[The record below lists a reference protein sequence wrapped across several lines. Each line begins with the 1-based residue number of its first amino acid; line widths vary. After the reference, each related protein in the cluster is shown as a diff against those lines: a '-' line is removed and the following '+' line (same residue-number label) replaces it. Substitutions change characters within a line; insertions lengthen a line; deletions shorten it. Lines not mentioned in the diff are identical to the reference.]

1 MIKET
6 SEGRATTHLPGVM
19 IAGGTALISGVSV
32 FVNSYGVHAISNASV
47 YTTAKNLVAAL
58 ILAAVMLAVPGIRKT
73 LRTLSTSQ
81 TVPNLDAD
89 ESHQRSA
96 NIARLVGFAYVGVI
110 GGGLAF
116 ALFFNGLARSSA
128 EPSAFLHDT
137 LVVWVAILALPLLRE
152 HLSGWNLAAIGLLI
166 GGQVVEVGGI
176 GHLVVGKG
184 AVLVLAATVLWAIEI
199 IVAKRL
205 LASSTPGQIALV
217 RMGIGS
223 VVLLIYVA
231 ATGGLA
237 ALVSLGANQL
247 GWVALTGGLLALY
260 VGTWL
265 VALSRARALDVTSIL
280 VASVIVTALLQALAS
295 GSLVIPKVVGL
306 ALIGAGAGAVL
317 LGWPKRVTT

>member
-1 MIKET
+1 MIKK
-6 SEGRATTHLPGVM
+6 SAAQHSTTHLSGVM

-32 FVNSYGVHAISNASV
+32 FINSYGVRAISNASV

-58 ILAAVMLAVPGIRKT
+58 ILLAVVLAVPSMRTT
-73 LRTLSTSQ
+73 LRTMATSSPV
-81 TVPNLDAD
+81 TEPHRGVL
-89 ESHQRSA
+89 
-96 NIARLVGFAYVGVI
+96 ARLTGFAYVGVI
-110 GGGLAF
+110 GGGVAF

-137 LVVWVAILALPLLRE
+137 LVVWVAVLALPLLRE

-176 GHLVVGKG
+176 GHLVVGEG
-184 AVLVLAATVLWAIEI
+184 AVLVLAATMLWAVEI
-199 IVAKRL
+199 VVAKRL

-217 RMGIGS
+217 RMGVGS
-223 VVLLIYVA
+223 IVLLLYVA
-231 ATGGLA
+231 STGSFGVLT
-237 ALVSLGANQL
+237 SLGLHQL

-280 VASVIVTALLQALAS
+280 VTSVIVTALLQALAS
-295 GSLVIPKVVGL
+295 GSLVTPKLLGL
-306 ALIGAGAGAVL
+306 ALIAAGAGAVL
-317 LGWPKRVTT
+317 LGWPRRVAT